1 MRPNLKIVIPLLAT
15 VLLASGCATR
25 QLKNFKEAAD
35 ENNWHEI
42 AGAEV
47 DCKADDETCNQL
59 HLLKGDACYRL
70 AKQNTDS
77 IKNYQCAAEQ
87 LEQGIHLTTD
97 WAAAEAIV
105 GQRAQYFENWC
116 ESLRSLRSEQTST
129 AAAKPY
135 NQKLHACAREFLQA
149 PGDLKP
155 AATFFLHNA
164 ELAAIRFQIDDTGSC
179 QALKQLQQNE
189 NQAAAQAGQS
199 RYADYHR
206 RLLNDI
212 AGIKAS
218 IPGCP

>member
-1 MRPNLKIVIPLLAT
+1 MKRNLKFIMPLLIA
-15 VLLASGCATR
+15 VLLVSGCATR
-25 QLKNFKEAAD
+25 QLKNFKEAAA
-35 ENNWHEI
+35 ENNWQEI
-42 AGAEV
+42 AAAEV
-47 DCKADDETCNQL
+47 DCKVDDEACNQL

-77 IKNYQCAAEQ
+77 VKNYQCAAEQ

-97 WAAAEAIV
+97 WANAEAVV
-105 GQRAQYFENWC
+105 GKRAQYFENWC
-116 ESLRSLRSEQTST
+116 ESLRLLRSEQTST
-129 AAAKPY
+129 AAATPY
-135 NQKLHACAREFLQA
+135 NQKLHSCAREFLQA

-164 ELAAIRFQIDDTGSC
+164 ELAAIRFQINDTGSC

-189 NQAAAQAGQS
+189 SQAAAQAAQS
-199 RYADYHR
+199 RYADHHR

>member
-42 AGAEV
+42 AEAEV